1 MPNGGGVT
9 CSGGD
14 PMMQPHFV
22 AALFQ
27 EVHRMDLTTCI
38 DTNGQGTKE
47 NNWDVLLPHVD
58 YVLFCMK
65 HMDPKKYKSL
75 TGAASPRSPSPQ

>member
-1 MPNGGGVT
+1 
-9 CSGGD
+9 
-14 PMMQPHFV
+14 MMQPYFV

-27 EVHRMDLTTCI
+27 EIHRMDLTTCI

-47 NNWDVLLPHVD
+47 GNWDVLLPHVD

-65 HMDPKKYKSL
+65 QMDPKKYKSL
-75 TGAASPRSPSPQ
+75 TGSSRIFDGNPEVNGVVGL

>member
-1 MPNGGGVT
+1 
-9 CSGGD
+9 
-14 PMMQPHFV
+14 MMQPHFV